1 LSRTQLVELA
11 GRHWLTSQ
19 LLAAGLEVARPER
32 DHGIDL
38 IAYLDLDE
46 QLGDFAACPIQLKAS
61 STSAF
66 GLDPKYAKF
75 RRLLIVY
82 VWYLGD
88 PAQTT
93 AYALSYQ
100 EALTIATKMGW
111 TKTASWITGG
121 RHQKRGYVTNNPS
134 GRLKE
139 LLTPFKMTPDNWR
152 QKLVASSR

>member
-38 IAYLDLDE
+38 IAYLDLDD
-46 QLGDFAACPIQLKAS
+46 QVGDFAACPIQMKAS
-61 STSAF
+61 TTSAF

-75 RRLLIVY
+75 RRLLMVY
-82 VWYLGD
+82 VWHLRD
-88 PAQTT
+88 PGQTT

-100 EALTIATKMGW
+100 EALSVATKMGW
-111 TKTASWITGG
+111 TKTASWLTGG
-121 RHQKRGYVTNNPS
+121 RHQKPGYTTSKPS
-134 GRLKE
+134 DRLKD
-139 LLTPFKMTPDNWR
+139 LLAPFEMTTDKWR
-152 QKLVASSR
+152 QKVIANSR